1 MKYFIT
7 LANFCISTK
16 RKLHKVPLVYCRC
29 IHDSQRTFA
38 LGIQWCIA
46 RLLGTSFLFAVNY
59 NSSFDSPHFPYLKVV
74 IFNFFFFRKL

>member
-16 RKLHKVPLVYCRC
+16 RKLHKVALVYCRC

-46 RLLGTSFLFAVNY
+46 RLLGTSFLLQSTIIAVLTHHT
-59 NSSFDSPHFPYLKVV
+59 FLT
-74 IFNFFFFRKL
+74 